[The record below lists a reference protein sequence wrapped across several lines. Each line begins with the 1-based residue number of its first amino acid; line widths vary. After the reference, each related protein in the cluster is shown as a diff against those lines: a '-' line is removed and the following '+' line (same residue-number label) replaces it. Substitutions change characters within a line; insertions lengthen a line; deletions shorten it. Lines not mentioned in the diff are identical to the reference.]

1 MLAVLLATGAAAGA
15 TAAVLQP
22 GHDAGA
28 PPRAPVQ
35 RPLPAPDAALPR
47 RPAALAAELAVTTRR
62 LDAALG
68 DWNPAGQVPRAVT
81 SLALYQQRLLRLMA
95 ARRALGDATLARLPA
110 DVRGFAADTVR
121 AQRSL
126 AAIPR
131 SPGRAP
137 PVRVVRPAPAAELRG
152 DYAAAQRRF
161 GVPWSV
167 LAAVN
172 FVESAFGR
180 IRSASEA
187 GARGPMQFLPA
198 TWRRYGM
205 GGDIEDPRDA
215 IVAAANYL
223 RRSGAP
229 AHLDRA
235 LFSYNHSSAYVRA
248 IRRFA
253 HRMAADGQAFLSYYA
268 WHVFVRTAK

>member
-1 MLAVLLATGAAAGA
+1 MPRPSRLPSSSARWRTCAARARSRRSASATRTARRSRRRSSTSTASGARTRSASSSACRTTASLARVRPVLAVLLATGAAAGA

-110 DVRGFAADTVR
+110 DVHGFAADTVR

-137 PVRVVRPAPAAELRG
+137 PLRVVRPAPAAELRG
-152 DYAAAQRRF
+152 HYAAAQRRF

-167 LAAVN
+167 LPALP
-172 FVESAFGR
+172 FVDSAFGR
-180 IRSASEA
+180 LRPAS
-187 GARGPMQFLPA
+187 
-198 TWRRYGM
+198 
-205 GGDIEDPRDA
+205 
-215 IVAAANYL
+215 
-223 RRSGAP
+223 
-229 AHLDRA
+229 
-235 LFSYNHSSAYVRA
+235 
-248 IRRFA
+248 
-253 HRMAADGQAFLSYYA
+253 
-268 WHVFVRTAK
+268 